1 MPTKGWSSDAVSCTL
16 NVIIP
21 TCLKSRRYAC
31 FRIGYT
37 AGITDCSM
45 SFKKW
50 QKLMAANTP
59 NAVALGLGMEANPV
73 AGLTPVWLD
82 TFT

>member
-1 MPTKGWSSDAVSCTL
+1 
-16 NVIIP
+16 
-21 TCLKSRRYAC
+21 
-31 FRIGYT
+31 
-37 AGITDCSM
+37 M

-50 QKLMAANTP
+50 QKLMAANTL